1 MAFIF
6 STSHLPETRVRRPD
20 HLEDEED
27 EPSAAR
33 QTAAGSPKGERSES
47 TRMQPMP
54 RAGGVRAFSHLPQP
68 VRAQAY
74 FSDPLST
81 RPATP
86 VGRPRPHTEPDD
98 DKDTDLAPESDYE
111 DDRPW
116 HMPRIT
122 AQHLPPQT
130 HDENVDAPEPRSA
143 SARPWEKPVRDTGF
157 GATGPADRSASRYQA
172 TSSSHEPQASHDD
185 FHSPEQGSTPFQN
198 DSFSMS
204 HERLPARPQ
213 PPGWQAD
220 LDSTSSETPQRH
232 LDSEYG
238 ASGKPPSLVQ
248 HTASSDAT
256 FESPASTNNV
266 SGQQQQEPISQHGGM
281 RRGQSADRGSHRSGM
296 NRGGTSSPRRLCQQA
311 APKSSRPKGQGYF
324 VYPRNENVVILYN
337 KKAVGNS
344 FFRHSNG
351 TTMEQQALRMLQD
364 YSGSTTNPRLI
375 DISNPGWVR
384 KLDALAAANKDKGGF
399 THLVILDH
407 GVPGGQHLGVQ
418 SSYETKSLLTPD
430 SAAWRIISS
439 VMAPEGH
446 IHLGGCY
453 VGKDERGQN
462 YLNDLFRSLGQGSK
476 ITIDAVTGSMLNLS
490 NVFEGDLIRAQPTQP
505 HPLP

>member
-1 MAFIF
+1 
-6 STSHLPETRVRRPD
+6 
-20 HLEDEED
+20 
-27 EPSAAR
+27 
-33 QTAAGSPKGERSES
+33 
-47 TRMQPMP
+47 
-54 RAGGVRAFSHLPQP
+54 
-68 VRAQAY
+68 
-74 FSDPLST
+74 
-81 RPATP
+81 
-86 VGRPRPHTEPDD
+86 
-98 DKDTDLAPESDYE
+98 
-111 DDRPW
+111 
-116 HMPRIT
+116 
-122 AQHLPPQT
+122 
-130 HDENVDAPEPRSA
+130 
-143 SARPWEKPVRDTGF
+143 
-157 GATGPADRSASRYQA
+157 
-172 TSSSHEPQASHDD
+172 
-185 FHSPEQGSTPFQN
+185 
-198 DSFSMS
+198 
-204 HERLPARPQ
+204 
-213 PPGWQAD
+213 
-220 LDSTSSETPQRH
+220 
-232 LDSEYG
+232 
-238 ASGKPPSLVQ
+238 
-248 HTASSDAT
+248 
-256 FESPASTNNV
+256 
-266 SGQQQQEPISQHGGM
+266 
-281 RRGQSADRGSHRSGM
+281 
-296 NRGGTSSPRRLCQQA
+296 
-311 APKSSRPKGQGYF
+311 
-324 VYPRNENVVILYN
+324 VVILYN